1 MNFGGNMSTVN
12 MAQALS
18 SPSYAKSLWIDYYKN
33 GNTKGITAEEIGQI
47 EAQWKSKL
55 ASWKA
60 SVATDDNKYIIVDS
74 SWDADIE
81 AGKQEGRDLTGYEG
95 SKGQKGWQIT
105 RSAGDGVVSLGGAA
119 CRVFCKDAMQ
129 EAGAWAAQR
138 AIEKVGEKAAETA
151 IKEASDQLLI
161 KTGEEVLL
169 NNATTIGVNKYFE
182 APLTNNLNDCINN
195 ELTSA
200 SAATND
206 CKIKEGKKKIGND
219 AKNKAKENAEKDAG
233 ILIACT
239 FDAVTAGLYRI
250 QRPNKT
256 QHEAIMKVNEDLPNQ
271 QEKTMETSAY
281 IDTMDDEVMTLD
293 DDANGHVDDAN
304 ETMAENKTEYDFYRQ
319 YIDNLE
325 HRKTSGEAISQEEAD
340 MYKEAI
346 LYMTESSENVL
357 MTEAEG
363 TEAVN
368 EIYDTMGEYQQGYD
382 ESAENIA
389 NVEGITTYAENMDKS
404 TRTMCYVEAGAQ
416 SLNGLLAGK
425 DAFKAGQ
432 LAIETGWCG
441 LGIAY
446 GGAAILAGGAAV
458 SDGFAAK
465 EQFTWAG
472 EIGGEI
478 ENRKATQEMNDAT
491 MQNYNEKVDNY
502 AANMED
508 VEGLEMEVP
517 DDIEVPTET
526 EIPATTPGNETDD
539 EENKKKN
546 KK

>member
-105 RSAGDGVVSLGGAA
+105 RSAGDGGWSVGGAV
-119 CRVFCKDAMQ
+119 CRVVCKDAMQ
-129 EAGAWAAQR
+129 DAGAWVLTKAIGNYAGKVATPDEAFEAGKTAFQKEGYTLTDNKLTNSNNDSLDLSSDKD
-138 AIEKVGEKAAETA
+138 AIEKKGRDA
-151 IKEASDQLLI
+151 IKTD
-161 KTGEEVLL
+161 
-169 NNATTIGVNKYFE
+169 
-182 APLTNNLNDCINN
+182 
-195 ELTSA
+195 
-200 SAATND
+200 
-206 CKIKEGKKKIGND
+206 KEGETQ
-219 AKNKAKENAEKDAG
+219 KNQKENAG
-233 ILIACT
+233 IIIACA
-239 FDAVTAGLYRI
+239 FDAVTAGAYYI
-250 QRPNKT
+250 KKPNKT
-256 QHEAIMKVNEDLPNQ
+256 QHEAIMKINEDLPNQ

-281 IDTMDDEVMTLD
+281 IDTMDDEVMTLN
-293 DDANGHVDDAN
+293 DDANGHVEDAN

-404 TRTMCYVEAGAQ
+404 TRTMCYVEGGAQ

-425 DAFKAGQ
+425 DAFKAAQ

-446 GGAAILAGGAAV
+446 GGAALAAGGAAV

-526 EIPATTPGNETDD
+526 EIPTTTSGNETDD

>member
-1 MNFGGNMSTVN
+1 MSTVN

-105 RSAGDGVVSLGGAA
+105 RSVGDGVVSVGGAV
-119 CRVFCKDAMQ
+119 CRVVCKDAMQ
-129 EAGAWAAQR
+129 KAREWMAKS
-138 AIEKVGEKAAETA
+138 AIEKIGEEASEDVLKNALATSLVKIDYSKLQPDQIASETKKAIDDATKSAQPKADQAAKEAKDKAA
-151 IKEASDQLLI
+151 KD
-161 KTGEEVLL
+161 TGV
-169 NNATTIGVNKYFE
+169 
-182 APLTNNLNDCINN
+182 
-195 ELTSA
+195 
-200 SAATND
+200 
-206 CKIKEGKKKIGND
+206 
-219 AKNKAKENAEKDAG
+219 
-233 ILIACT
+233 LIACA
-239 FDAVTAGLYRI
+239 FDALTAGAYYI
-250 QRPNKT
+250 KKPNKT
-256 QHEAIMKVNEDLPNQ
+256 QHEAIMKINEDLPNQ

-281 IDTMDDEVMTLD
+281 IDTMDDEVMTLN
-293 DDANGHVDDAN
+293 DDANGHVEDAN